1 MVSAMSKRTLYIAAY
16 DVCDP
21 GRLRSALHV
30 LKGYSS
36 GGQKSVFECFLT
48 DAEKENLLAEV
59 QSVIDLTEDRF
70 LLMRLDPRMKV
81 RVLGIA
87 VEPADPEFFYV
98 G

>member
-1 MVSAMSKRTLYIAAY
+1 MSKRSLYIAAY
-16 DVCDP
+16 DVRDP
-21 GRLRSALHV
+21 GRLRDALHV

-48 DAEKENLLAEV
+48 DSEKTSLIDEV
-59 QSVIDLTEDRF
+59 QAVIDVTEDRF
-70 LLMRLDPRMKV
+70 LLVRLDPRMQV

-87 VEPADPEFFYV
+87 VEPVDPEYFYV

>member
-1 MVSAMSKRTLYIAAY
+1 MSKRSLYIAAY
-16 DVCDP
+16 DISDP
-21 GRLRSALHV
+21 SRLRHALHV

-48 DAEKENLLAEV
+48 DAEKACLLAEV
-59 QSVIDLTEDRF
+59 QSVIDVTEDRF
-70 LLMRLDPRMKV
+70 LLVRLDPRMKV

-87 VEPADPEFFYV
+87 VEPVDPEFFYV